1 MPKAGKFDYPAIDI
15 GNAVDRLRR
24 VYDNT
29 GKHTV
34 SRENAIEAMG
44 LKVSGGR
51 AIDVLASFDKYGIAE
66 TGGHVIRIT
75 ELGLRILSSLAE
87 EESKKYLDEAIA
99 RVGLFREVMEEFGP
113 QPTYNDVRLF
123 LQDTAKVEPE
133 KVPMKAEEIARI
145 LARNAT
151 VLATTGTTLTAF
163 QGERSRYPEVTQ
175 FSGDQHKG
183 VVEIRP
189 DEGKSYIIPLEN
201 ISLAKSLILTI
212 LEELEKKR
220 S

>member
-1 MPKAGKFDYPAIDI
+1 
-15 GNAVDRLRR
+15 
-24 VYDNT
+24 
-29 GKHTV
+29 
-34 SRENAIEAMG
+34 
-44 LKVSGGR
+44 
-51 AIDVLASFDKYGIAE
+51 
-66 TGGHVIRIT
+66 
-75 ELGLRILSSLAE
+75 
-87 EESKKYLDEAIA
+87 
-99 RVGLFREVMEEFGP
+99 
-113 QPTYNDVRLF
+113 
-123 LQDTAKVEPE
+123 
-133 KVPMKAEEIARI
+133 MKAEEIARI